1 MKPKNRVFIATSIDG
16 FIADKDGKI
25 DWLHDIS
32 SAEGEDMGYV
42 QFMTASDAL
51 VMGRNTFETVL
62 GFDIPWPYEK
72 PVFVLSNNL
81 KTIPEHLQGK
91 VKIVSGSL
99 EEVLADI
106 HQQGYRQLYIDG
118 GKCIQ
123 SFLAADL
130 IDEMVLTTIPV
141 LLGSGLPLFGEL
153 EQQLKFDC
161 CESKVYFD
169 SVVQSHFVRKRE
181 I

>member
-16 FIADKDGKI
+16 FIADQDGKI
-25 DWLHDIS
+25 DWLHDIP
-32 SAEGEDMGYV
+32 SAKGEDMGYA
-42 QFMTASDAL
+42 QFMAASDAL

-81 KTIPEHLQGK
+81 KKVPEHLQDE
-91 VKIVSGSL
+91 VQIVSGSL
-99 EEVLADI
+99 EEVLAGI
-106 HQQGYRQLYIDG
+106 HQQGYQQLYIDG

-130 IDEMVLTTIPV
+130 IDEMILTTIPV

-161 CESKVYFD
+161 RESKVYFD
-169 SVVQSHFVRKRE
+169 SVVQRHFVRKRE

>member
-1 MKPKNRVFIATSIDG
+1 MKARNRVFIATSIDG
-16 FIADKDGKI
+16 FIADRDGQI
-25 DWLHDIS
+25 DWLHDIP
-32 SAEGEDMGYV
+32 SAEGEDMGYA
-42 QFMTASDAL
+42 QFMAASDAL
-51 VMGRNTFETVL
+51 VMGRNTFEKVP

-81 KTIPEHLQGK
+81 KTIPEQLQDK
-91 VKIVSGSL
+91 VQIVSGPL
-99 EEVLADI
+99 EEVLVGI

-130 IDEMVLTTIPV
+130 IDEMILTTIPV

-153 EQQLKFDC
+153 EQKLKFDC
-161 CESKVYFD
+161 RESKVYFD
-169 SVVQSHFVRKRE
+169 AVVQSHFVRKKGF
-181 I
+181 